1 MLKDFISLLSRQ
13 RRWLLVIVGL
23 IALILIGAGDWFA
36 SGSLLEFSVFFV
48 LPVSY
53 SAWFLGRRAGLLA
66 SLISAATIMAIS
78 LNSPVHAINR
88 RVANWNGL
96 IDISDCRLK

>member
-1 MLKDFISLLSRQ
+1 ILKEFISLLNRQ

-23 IALILIGAGDWFA
+23 IALLLIGVGDWFA
-36 SGSLLEFSVFFV
+36 SDSLLEFSVFFV

-53 SAWFLGRRAGLLA
+53 SAWFLGRRTGLFA

-88 RVANWNGL
+88 RFAYWNGL
-96 IDISDCRLK
+96 IWLAL